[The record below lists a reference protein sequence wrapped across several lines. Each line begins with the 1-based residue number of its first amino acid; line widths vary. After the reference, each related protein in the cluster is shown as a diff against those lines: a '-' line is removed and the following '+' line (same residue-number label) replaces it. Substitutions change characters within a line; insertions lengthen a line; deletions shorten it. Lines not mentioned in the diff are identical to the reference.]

1 MHLVNPENPEIL
13 SKLDSFARLL
23 VGFGASRHPGGESV
37 LVNGAV
43 FKTVSEPV
51 RAGLGR
57 FDSYTPPPVTEAGK
71 LFFYKEIPHMIR
83 DWVELNMT
91 PGIGPRAAAKLL
103 ERFGSAEA
111 VYKATRAEL
120 EQLRLPPEAVDTII
134 ARDLLPRAEA
144 EITAVK
150 QLGGDILLLDDGV
163 YPSSLREIY
172 DPPIVLY
179 VKGAWSDCLDR
190 PCIGVVGSRRCSTYG
205 QNAANMLARDLAER
219 GVTVVSG
226 FARGIDAAA
235 HRGALEANGR
245 TVAVLGT
252 GIDEVYP
259 REHKKLAAEI
269 LDRGGALVSQ
279 FPLGT
284 PPVSEN
290 FPYRNRI
297 ISGLSLGVVV
307 VEASEHSGSLIT
319 ARLAMEQNREV
330 FAVPGNITSRNSFGT
345 NYLIKGAGAK
355 LVQQWQ
361 DIASELPQPVA
372 ASLLPP
378 PFSERKIADRLA
390 FVPEGLSPAETCVF
404 KLLTPDSPAH
414 VDWLFDKSKL
424 PISELTAA
432 LLSLEIRELVRAL
445 PGRCFVRRL

>member
-1 MHLVNPENPEIL
+1 
-13 SKLDSFARLL
+13 
-23 VGFGASRHPGGESV
+23 
-37 LVNGAV
+37 
-43 FKTVSEPV
+43 
-51 RAGLGR
+51 
-57 FDSYTPPPVTEAGK
+57 
-71 LFFYKEIPHMIR
+71 MIR

-111 VYKATRAEL
+111 VYSATRTEL
-120 EQLRLPPEAVDTII
+120 EQLRLAPEAVDTII
-134 ARDLLPRAEA
+134 GRNLRFTAEA
-144 EITAVK
+144 EIAAVRK
-150 QLGGDILLLDDGV
+150 LGGDILLLDDGV

-179 VKGAWSDCLDR
+179 VKGAWSECLDQ
-190 PCIGVVGSRRCSTYG
+190 PCIGVVGSRKASTYG
-205 QNAANMLARDLAER
+205 QNAALMLARDLAQR
-219 GVTVVSG
+219 GMTVVSG

-235 HRGALEANGR
+235 HRGALEGNGR

-252 GIDEVYP
+252 GIDEIYP
-259 REHKKLAAEI
+259 RDHKKLAEEVLAK
-269 LDRGGALVSQ
+269 GGALVSQ

-307 VEASEHSGSLIT
+307 VEAAENSGSLIT
-319 ARLAMEQNREV
+319 ARLAIEQNREV

-361 DIASELPQPVA
+361 DIAAEMPPQLA
-372 ASLLPP
+372 AKLLPP
-378 PFSERKIADRLA
+378 PFTEARAEPSLTNKLA
-390 FVPEGLSPAETCVF
+390 LVPDGLSQTETSVF
-404 KLLTPDSPAH
+404 RLLTADSPAH
-414 VDWLFDKSKL
+414 VDWLVDKSKL
-424 PISELTAA
+424 PITELTAA
-432 LLSLEIRELVRAL
+432 LLALEMRELVRAL
-445 PGRCFVRRL
+445 PGRCFVRRI

>member
-1 MHLVNPENPEIL
+1 
-13 SKLDSFARLL
+13 
-23 VGFGASRHPGGESV
+23 
-37 LVNGAV
+37 
-43 FKTVSEPV
+43 
-51 RAGLGR
+51 
-57 FDSYTPPPVTEAGK
+57 
-71 LFFYKEIPHMIR
+71 MIR

-103 ERFGSAEA
+103 ERFGSAGA
-111 VYKATRAEL
+111 VYSATRSEL
-120 EQLRLPPEAVDTII
+120 EHLRLPPEAVDTII
-134 ARDLLPRAEA
+134 ARDLQADAEA
-144 EITAVK
+144 EIDAVR

-179 VKGAWSDCLDR
+179 VKGAWSECLDQ

-205 QNAANMLARDLAER
+205 QNAAMMLARDLAAR

-235 HRGALEANGR
+235 HRGALEAGGR
-245 TVAVLGT
+245 TVAVFGT
-252 GIDEVYP
+252 GLDEIYP
-259 REHKKLAAEI
+259 RDHKQLATDI
-269 LDRGGALVSQ
+269 LSQGGALVTQ
-279 FPLGT
+279 FPLQT

-297 ISGLSLGVVV
+297 ISGLSLGIVV
-307 VEASEHSGSLIT
+307 VEAAENSGSLIT
-319 ARLAMEQNREV
+319 ARLAIEQNREV

-361 DIASELPQPVA
+361 DVASELPPQIA
-372 ASLLPP
+372 AKLLPP
-378 PFSERKIADRLA
+378 PINVKARTVCDRLSL
-390 FVPEGLSPAETCVF
+390 VPEGLSATETSVF
-404 KLLTPDSPAH
+404 KLLTPDTPAH
-414 VDWLFDKSKL
+414 VDWLIDKSKL
-424 PISELTAA
+424 AVPDLTAA
-432 LLSLEIRELVRAL
+432 LLNLEIRDLIRAL

>member
-1 MHLVNPENPEIL
+1 
-13 SKLDSFARLL
+13 
-23 VGFGASRHPGGESV
+23 
-37 LVNGAV
+37 
-43 FKTVSEPV
+43 
-51 RAGLGR
+51 
-57 FDSYTPPPVTEAGK
+57 
-71 LFFYKEIPHMIR
+71 MIR

-111 VYKATRAEL
+111 VYNATRTEL
-120 EQLRLPPEAVDTII
+120 EQLRLAPDAVDTII
-134 ARDLLPRAEA
+134 GRNLRFTAEA
-144 EITAVK
+144 EIAAVRK
-150 QLGGDILLLDDGV
+150 LGGDILLLDDGV

-179 VKGAWSDCLDR
+179 VKGAWSECLDQ
-190 PCIGVVGSRRCSTYG
+190 PCIGVVGSRKASTYG
-205 QNAANMLARDLAER
+205 QNAAMMLARDLAQR
-219 GVTVVSG
+219 GITVVSG

-259 REHKKLAAEI
+259 RDHKKLAEEI
-269 LDRGGALVSQ
+269 LAQGGALVSQ

-307 VEASEHSGSLIT
+307 VEAAENSGSLIT
-319 ARLAMEQNREV
+319 ARLAIEQNREV

-361 DIASELPQPVA
+361 DIAAEMPPQLA
-372 ASLLPP
+372 AKLLPP
-378 PFSERKIADRLA
+378 PFTETRAEPSLTNRLA
-390 FVPEGLSPAETCVF
+390 LVPEGLSQTETSVF
-404 KLLTPDSPAH
+404 LLLTPDCPAH
-414 VDWLFDKSKL
+414 VDWLIDKSKL
-424 PISELTAA
+424 PITELTAA
-432 LLSLEIRELVRAL
+432 LLALEMRELVRAL
-445 PGRCFVRRL
+445 PGRCFVRRI

>member
-1 MHLVNPENPEIL
+1 
-13 SKLDSFARLL
+13 
-23 VGFGASRHPGGESV
+23 
-37 LVNGAV
+37 
-43 FKTVSEPV
+43 
-51 RAGLGR
+51 
-57 FDSYTPPPVTEAGK
+57 
-71 LFFYKEIPHMIR
+71 MIR

-120 EQLRLPPEAVDTII
+120 EHLRLPPEAVDTII
-134 ARDLLPRAEA
+134 ARELLPRAET
-144 EITAVK
+144 EINEVRK
-150 QLGGDILLLDDGV
+150 LGGEILLLDDGV

-205 QNAANMLARDLAER
+205 QNAATMLARDLAEQ

-226 FARGIDAAA
+226 LARGIDAAA
-235 HRGALEANGR
+235 HRGALEAGGR

-259 REHKKLAAEI
+259 RDHKKLAAEI

-307 VEASEHSGSLIT
+307 VEAAENSGSLIT

-361 DIASELPQPVA
+361 DIAAELPQPIA

-378 PFSERKIADRLA
+378 PFSERKKEKPVAERLA
-390 FVPEGLSPAETCVF
+390 FVPEGLSAAEMSVF

-414 VDWLFDKSKL
+414 VDWLFDKSEL

-432 LLSLEIRELVRAL
+432 LLNLEIRELVRAL

>member
-1 MHLVNPENPEIL
+1 
-13 SKLDSFARLL
+13 
-23 VGFGASRHPGGESV
+23 
-37 LVNGAV
+37 
-43 FKTVSEPV
+43 
-51 RAGLGR
+51 
-57 FDSYTPPPVTEAGK
+57 
-71 LFFYKEIPHMIR
+71 MIR

-111 VYKATRAEL
+111 VYNATRAEL
-120 EQLRLPPEAVDTII
+120 EQLRLPPETVDSII
-134 ARDLLPRAEA
+134 SRELRSRAEA
-144 EITAVK
+144 EITAVRK
-150 QLGGDILLLDDGV
+150 LGGDILLLDDGV

-179 VKGAWSDCLDR
+179 VKGAWSECLDQ

-205 QNAANMLARDLAER
+205 QNASMMLARDLAQR

-235 HRGALEANGR
+235 HRGALEASGR
-245 TVAVLGT
+245 TIAVLGT

-259 REHKKLAAEI
+259 RDHKKLAAEI
-269 LDRGGALVSQ
+269 LDSGGALISQ

-307 VEASEHSGSLIT
+307 VEAAENSGSLIT

-361 DIASELPQPVA
+361 DIVTELPPQIA
-372 ASLLPP
+372 ATLLPP
-378 PFSERKIADRLA
+378 PIDVKKEETSLAARLS
-390 FVPEGLSPAETCVF
+390 FVPEGLSAAETSVF

-424 PISELTAA
+424 PISELTSA
-432 LLSLEIRELVRAL
+432 LLSLEIRDLIRAL
-445 PGRCFVRRL
+445 PGRCFVRTL

>member
-1 MHLVNPENPEIL
+1 
-13 SKLDSFARLL
+13 
-23 VGFGASRHPGGESV
+23 
-37 LVNGAV
+37 
-43 FKTVSEPV
+43 
-51 RAGLGR
+51 
-57 FDSYTPPPVTEAGK
+57 
-71 LFFYKEIPHMIR
+71 MIR

-111 VYKATRAEL
+111 VFSATRTEL
-120 EQLRLPPEAVDTII
+120 EQLRLAPEAVDTII
-134 ARDLLPRAEA
+134 SRKLRFTAEA
-144 EITAVK
+144 EIAAVRK
-150 QLGGDILLLDDGV
+150 LGGDVLLLDDGV

-179 VKGAWSDCLDR
+179 VKGAWSECLDQ

-205 QNAANMLARDLAER
+205 QNSALMLARDLAQR
-219 GVTVVSG
+219 GLTVVSG

-235 HRGALEANGR
+235 HRGALEAGGR

-252 GIDEVYP
+252 GIDELYP
-259 REHKKLAAEI
+259 RDHNKLAEEI
-269 LDRGGALVSQ
+269 LAAGGALVSQ

-307 VEASEHSGSLIT
+307 VEAAENSGSLIT

-361 DIASELPQPVA
+361 DIAAEMPPQLA
-372 ASLLPP
+372 AKLLPP
-378 PFSERKIADRLA
+378 PFSEKRTQQSLADRLVL
-390 FVPEGLSPAETCVF
+390 VPEGLSQTEASVF
-404 KLLTPDSPAH
+404 RLLNPDSPAH
-414 VDWLFDKSKL
+414 VDWLVDKSKL

-432 LLSLEIRELVRAL
+432 LLALEMRELVRAL
-445 PGRCFVRRL
+445 PGRCFVRKL